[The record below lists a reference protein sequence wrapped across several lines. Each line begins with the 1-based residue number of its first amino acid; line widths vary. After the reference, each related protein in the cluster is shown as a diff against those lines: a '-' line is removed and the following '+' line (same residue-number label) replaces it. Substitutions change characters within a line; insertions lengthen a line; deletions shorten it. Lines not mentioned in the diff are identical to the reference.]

1 MKTNFWKRAAALLLA
16 LVLCFACV
24 GTASAAED
32 VSGKVYLI
40 SYPRDGDENYHTG
53 SWGHDALYFRHGWK
67 LSASD
72 YLDVRAIGSYDANIC
87 YCIEPGVIQ
96 NTGDAFSRM
105 GEDFWENM
113 SDFND
118 LMKPQQMKRYIG
130 RIMTYGYTGGVSTQW
145 RSQNAGGDKL
155 AQAYAT
161 QILIWETVAGER
173 DADFRYVASTDAD
186 AVREVIRD
194 THPLREKIFAH
205 YDAIV
210 SNVQKHTKVPSF
222 CAKNLRE
229 ARTVTLEWNGSSYSA
244 ELLDTNEVLENYTF
258 AADDPDVQCAIA
270 SNRLILTTG
279 NAPTA
284 PVTLTAEKKNSAR
297 CGVIT
302 WTDGQFG
309 IGSGLQDLV
318 TYAETVN
325 DPVVGY
331 LKVEAGQGSVKI
343 VKTSEDGKI
352 AGISF
357 TVTGSNFNETVTTDE
372 NGELQLNDLV
382 PGAYTVTENAAAFY
396 EPQQP
401 QTVTVKAGQTAEV
414 SFSNQLKRGA
424 LEVTKTA
431 EDGFVQGV
439 TFRLSG
445 TADCGQPVDEY
456 AKTDENGLAVFE
468 KIPIGSNYT
477 LAEAGVPERYVEVPP
492 QNVRIAWNEVTKQ
505 TVENRLVHGS
515 IRGIKVGEAD
525 KPLPGAVFGL
535 FAEGTMEFLENAAF
549 AVAESS
555 EDGSFSFENIPYG
568 VWLVR
573 ELEAP
578 AGYVL
583 SDEIFEVQITENS
596 SVIELGNLE
605 NKPITGSICG
615 IKVGKADKP
624 LPGAVFGLFA
634 EGTTE
639 FLENAAFAVA
649 ESSEDGSF
657 SFENI
662 PYGMWLVREL
672 EAPAGYVLSGE
683 IFEVRITGND
693 VVIELGN
700 LENKPVT
707 GELELTKL
715 DVSTGKPLP
724 NAGFRIKDTEGNTVV
739 EGYTDEHGIARFTL
753 GYGEYT
759 YEEFATPE
767 GYLLDTTP
775 HAFSISEDGQIVKA
789 EMMNERIPTP
799 EIPQTGDSSNLTL
812 WLGLGGIAL
821 GALAACGILYFK
833 RKKDEK

>member
-1 MKTNFWKRAAALLLA
+1 MKTNLWKRAAALLLA

-113 SDFND
+113 PDFND
-118 LMKPQQMKRYIG
+118 LMTPQQMKRYIG
-130 RIMTYGYTGGVSTQW
+130 RIMTYGYTGGISTQW

-161 QILIWETVAGER
+161 QLLIWETVVGER
-173 DADFRYVASTDAD
+173 DADFRYVAPTDAD
-186 AVREVIRD
+186 AVKNVIRD
-194 THPLREKIFAH
+194 THPLREKIFAY
-205 YDAIV
+205 YDSIV

-229 ARTVTLEWNGSSYSA
+229 ARTVTMEWNGNAYSTVLTD
-244 ELLDTNEVLENYTF
+244 ENGVLENYTF
-258 AADDPDVQCAIA
+258 SADGVCCEVQG
-270 SNRLILTTG
+270 NKLLLTAED
-279 NAPTA
+279 APTV

-325 DPVVGY
+325 DPVEGY
-331 LKVEAGQGSVKI
+331 LKVEVGQGSVKI

-357 TVTGSNFNETVTTDE
+357 TIAGDNFCENVTTDE

-382 PGAYTVTENAAAFY
+382 PGVYTVTENAAAFY

-445 TADCGQPVDEY
+445 TADCGEPVDVY
-456 AKTDENGLAVFE
+456 AETDETGLAVFE
-468 KIPIGSNYT
+468 DIPIGSNYT
-477 LAEAGVPERYVEVPP
+477 LAEVAVPERYVEVAP
-492 QNVRIAWNEVTKQ
+492 QNVRIAWNEVTRQ

-515 IRGIKVGEAD
+515 IRGIKV
-525 KPLPGAVFGL
+525 
-535 FAEGTMEFLENAAF
+535 
-549 AVAESS
+549 
-555 EDGSFSFENIPYG
+555 
-568 VWLVR
+568 
-573 ELEAP
+573 
-578 AGYVL
+578 
-583 SDEIFEVQITENS
+583 DE
-596 SVIELGNLE
+596 
-605 NKPITGSICG
+605 
-615 IKVGKADKP
+615 ADKP

-639 FLENAAFAVA
+639 FTKENALSTAVSDASGAFHFADVVF
-649 ESSEDGSF
+649 G
-657 SFENI
+657 N
-662 PYGMWLVREL
+662 YLVREL
-672 EAPAGYVLSGE
+672 EAPEGYVLSDE
-683 IFEVRITGND
+683 IFEVQITEND
-693 VVIELGN
+693 TVIELGK

-724 NAGFRIKDTEGNTVV
+724 NAGFRIKDAEDNTVV

-759 YEEFATPE
+759 YEEFSAPE

-775 HAFSISEDGQIVKA
+775 HAFAITEDGQIIKA
-789 EMMNERIPTP
+789 EMTNERIPTP
-799 EIPQTGDSSNLTL
+799 EIPQTGDGSNLTL

>member
-113 SDFND
+113 PDFND
-118 LMKPQQMKRYIG
+118 LMTPQQMKRYIG

-155 AQAYAT
+155 ARAYAT
-161 QILIWETVAGER
+161 QLLIWETVAGER
-173 DADFRYVASTDAD
+173 DADFRYVAPTDAD

-194 THPLREKIFAH
+194 THPLREKIFAY

-229 ARTVTLEWNGSSYSA
+229 ARTVTLEWNGRDYSA

-258 AADDPDVQCAIA
+258 TADDPDVQCTIA
-270 SNRLILTTG
+270 GNRLILTAE

-297 CGVIT
+297 CGIIT

-325 DPVVGY
+325 DPVEGFLLLSVPNGD
-331 LKVEAGQGSVKI
+331 LKLK
-343 VKTSEDGKI
+343 KTSEDGKV

-357 TVTGSNFNETVTTDE
+357 TVAGDNFNETATTDA

-382 PGAYTVTENAAAFY
+382 PGVYTVTESAAAFY

-414 SFSNQLKRGA
+414 SFSNQLKRGT
-424 LEVTKTA
+424 LEVAKTA

-445 TADCGQPVDEY
+445 TADCGQSMDVY
-456 AKTDENGLAVFE
+456 AETDENGIAVFE
-468 KIPIGSNYT
+468 NIPIGSDYT
-477 LAEAGVPERYVEVPP
+477 LEEVGVPERYIMPVP
-492 QNVRIAWNEVTKQ
+492 VSIKIAWNEVTKQ
-505 TVENRLVHGS
+505 TVENRLVHGG

-525 KPLPGAVFGL
+525 KPL
-535 FAEGTMEFLENAAF
+535 
-549 AVAESS
+549 S
-555 EDGSFSFENIPYG
+555 
-568 VWLVR
+568 
-573 ELEAP
+573 
-578 AGYVL
+578 
-583 SDEIFEVQITENS
+583 
-596 SVIELGNLE
+596 
-605 NKPITGSICG
+605 
-615 IKVGKADKP
+615 
-624 LPGAVFGLFA
+624 GAVFGLFA

-639 FLENAAFAVA
+639 FTKENALSTAVSDASGAFHFTDVVF
-649 ESSEDGSF
+649 G
-657 SFENI
+657 N
-662 PYGMWLVREL
+662 YLVREL
-672 EAPAGYVLSGE
+672 ASPEGYVLSDE
-683 IFEVRITGND
+683 IYEVQITEND
-693 VVIELGN
+693 TVVELGR

-715 DVSTGKPLP
+715 DISTGKPLP
-724 NAGFRIKDTEGNTVV
+724 NAGFRIKDAEGNTVV
-739 EGYTDEHGIARFTL
+739 ESYTDENGIARFTL

-759 YEEFATPE
+759 YEEFSAPE

-775 HAFSISEDGQIVKA
+775 HAFSISEDGQIVRA
-789 EMMNERIPTP
+789 EMTNERVPTP
-799 EIPQTGDSSNLTL
+799 EIPQTGDSSGLTL

-821 GALAACGILYFK
+821 GGLAACGILYFK

>member
-32 VSGKVYLI
+32 VSDKVYLI

-113 SDFND
+113 PDFND
-118 LMKPQQMKRYIG
+118 LMTPQQMKRYIG

-145 RSQNAGGDKL
+145 RSQNAGGEKL

-161 QILIWETVAGER
+161 QLLIWETVAGER
-173 DADFRYVASTDAD
+173 DADFRYVAPTDAD

-229 ARTVTLEWNGSSYSA
+229 ARTVMLEWNGNAYSTVLTD
-244 ELLDTNEVLENYTF
+244 ENGVLENYTF
-258 AADDPDVQCAIA
+258 SADGVCCEVQG
-270 SNRLILTTG
+270 NKLLLTAED
-279 NAPTA
+279 APTV
-284 PVTLTAEKKNSAR
+284 PVTLTAEKKNSSR

-309 IGSGLQDLV
+309 IGNGLQDLV

-325 DPVVGY
+325 DPVEGFLLLTVPNGN
-331 LKVEAGQGSVKI
+331 LKLK
-343 VKTSEDGKI
+343 KTSEEGKI

-357 TVTGSNFNETVTTDE
+357 IIAGDNFCENVTTDE

-382 PGAYTVTENAAAFY
+382 PGVYTVTENAAAFY

-401 QTVTVKAGQTAEV
+401 QSVTVKAGQITEV
-414 SFSNQLKRGA
+414 SFSNKLKRGT

-439 TFRLSG
+439 TFRLFG
-445 TADCGQPVDEY
+445 TADCGQPVDVY
-456 AKTDENGLAVFE
+456 AETDETGLAVFE
-468 KIPIGSNYT
+468 DIPIGSNYT
-477 LAEAGVPERYVEVPP
+477 LAEVAVPERYVEVAP
-492 QNVRIAWNEVTKQ
+492 QNVRIAWNEVTRQ
-505 TVENRLVHGS
+505 TVENRLVRGS
-515 IRGIKVGEAD
+515 IRGIKVDEAD

-535 FAEGTMEFLENAAF
+535 FAEGTTEFVENAAF

-573 ELEAP
+573 ELASP

-583 SDEIFEVQITENS
+583 SDEIFEVRITGNNV
-596 SVIELGNLE
+596 VIELGNLE
-605 NKPITGSICG
+605 NKPITG
-615 IKVGKADKP
+615 K
-624 LPGAVFGLFA
+624 
-634 EGTTE
+634 
-639 FLENAAFAVA
+639 
-649 ESSEDGSF
+649 
-657 SFENI
+657 
-662 PYGMWLVREL
+662 
-672 EAPAGYVLSGE
+672 
-683 IFEVRITGND
+683 
-693 VVIELGN
+693 
-700 LENKPVT
+700 
-707 GELELTKL
+707 LELTKL

-724 NAGFRIKDTEGNTVV
+724 NAGFRIKDAEGNTVV

-789 EMMNERIPTP
+789 EMMNERIPEEPETP
-799 EIPQTGDSSNLTL
+799 KTGDGSSLTL

-821 GALAACGILYFK
+821 GGLAACGILYFK

>member
-113 SDFND
+113 PDFND
-118 LMKPQQMKRYIG
+118 LMTPQQMKRYIG

-229 ARTVTLEWNGSSYSA
+229 ARTVTLEWNGRDYSA
-244 ELLDTNEVLENYTF
+244 ELLDTNEVFENYTF
-258 AADDPDVQCAIA
+258 TADDPDVQCTIA
-270 SNRLILTTG
+270 GNRLILTTG

-325 DPVVGY
+325 DPVEGFLLLSVPNGN
-331 LKVEAGQGSVKI
+331 LKLK
-343 VKTSEDGKI
+343 KTSEDGKI

-357 TVTGSNFNETVTTDE
+357 TVIGDDFNETVTTDA

-382 PGAYTVTENAAAFY
+382 PGVYTVTENAAAFY

-401 QTVTVKAGQTAEV
+401 QSVTVKAGQTAEV
-414 SFSNQLKRGA
+414 SFSNKLKRGA

-439 TFRLSG
+439 TFRLFG

-456 AKTDENGLAVFE
+456 AKTDETGLAVFE
-468 KIPIGSNYT
+468 DIPVGSNYT
-477 LAEAGVPERYVEVPP
+477 LTEAGAPERYVEVAP

-505 TVENRLVHGS
+505 TVENRLVRGS
-515 IRGIKVGEAD
+515 IRGIKVD
-525 KPLPGAVFGL
+525 
-535 FAEGTMEFLENAAF
+535 
-549 AVAESS
+549 ES
-555 EDGSFSFENIPYG
+555 
-568 VWLVR
+568 
-573 ELEAP
+573 
-578 AGYVL
+578 
-583 SDEIFEVQITENS
+583 
-596 SVIELGNLE
+596 
-605 NKPITGSICG
+605 
-615 IKVGKADKP
+615 DKP

-672 EAPAGYVLSGE
+672 EAPEGYVLSDE
-683 IFEVRITGND
+683 IFEVQITEND
-693 VVIELGN
+693 TVIELGN
-700 LENKPVT
+700 LENKPIT

-724 NAGFRIKDTEGNTVV
+724 NAGFRIKDADGNVMI

-759 YEEFATPE
+759 YEEFAAPE

-775 HAFSISEDGQIVKA
+775 HAFAITEDGQIVKA
-789 EMMNERIPTP
+789 EMANERIPEKPETP
-799 EIPQTGDSSNLTL
+799 KTGDGSSLTL

-821 GALAACGILYFK
+821 GGLAACGILYFK
-833 RKKDEK
+833 RKKDGK

>member
-1 MKTNFWKRAAALLLA
+1 MKTNLWKRAAALLLA

-96 NTGDAFSRM
+96 NTGDVFSRM

-113 SDFND
+113 PDFND
-118 LMKPQQMKRYIG
+118 LMTPQQMKRYIG

-161 QILIWETVAGER
+161 QLLIWETVVGER
-173 DADFRYVASTDAD
+173 DADFRYVAPTDAD

-194 THPLREKIFAH
+194 THPLREKIFSY
-205 YDAIV
+205 YDSIV

-229 ARTVTLEWNGSSYSA
+229 ARTVTLEWNGRAYSTVLTD
-244 ELLDTNEVLENYTF
+244 ENGVLENYTF
-258 AADDPDVQCAIA
+258 SADGVCCEVQG
-270 SNRLILTTG
+270 NMLLLTAED
-279 NAPTA
+279 APTV

-309 IGSGLQDLV
+309 IGNGLQDLV

-325 DPVVGY
+325 DPVEGFLLLSVPNGN
-331 LKVEAGQGSVKI
+331 LKLK
-343 VKTSEDGKI
+343 KTSEDGKI

-357 TVTGSNFNETVTTDE
+357 TIAGDNFCENVTTDE

-382 PGAYTVTENAAAFY
+382 PGVYTVTENAAAFY

-414 SFSNQLKRGA
+414 FFSNQLKRGA

-445 TADCGQPVDEY
+445 TVDCGQSVDVY
-456 AKTDENGLAVFE
+456 AETDETGLALFE
-468 KIPIGSNYT
+468 NIPIGSNYT
-477 LAEAGVPERYVEVPP
+477 LEELSTPERYIVPVP
-492 QNVRIAWNEVTKQ
+492 VCIKIAWNEVTKQ
-505 TVENRLVHGS
+505 TVENRLVRGS

-525 KPLPGAVFGL
+525 KPLP
-535 FAEGTMEFLENAAF
+535 
-549 AVAESS
+549 S
-555 EDGSFSFENIPYG
+555 
-568 VWLVR
+568 
-573 ELEAP
+573 
-578 AGYVL
+578 
-583 SDEIFEVQITENS
+583 
-596 SVIELGNLE
+596 
-605 NKPITGSICG
+605 
-615 IKVGKADKP
+615 
-624 LPGAVFGLFA
+624 AVFGLFA

-639 FLENAAFAVA
+639 FWENAAFVVA

-672 EAPAGYVLSGE
+672 EAPVGYVLSGE
-683 IFEVRITGND
+683 IFEVQITENSS
-693 VVIELGN
+693 VIELGN

-715 DVSTGKPLP
+715 DISTGKPLP
-724 NAGFRIKDTEGNTVV
+724 NAGFRIKDAEDNTVV
-739 EGYTDEHGIARFTL
+739 EGYTDEHGIVRFTL

-759 YEEFATPE
+759 YEEFAAPE

-775 HAFSISEDGQIVKA
+775 YALAITEDGQIVKA
-789 EMMNERIPTP
+789 EMTNERIPTP
-799 EIPQTGDSSNLTL
+799 EISQTGDSSNLTL

>member
-32 VSGKVYLI
+32 ASGKVYLI

-96 NTGDAFSRM
+96 NTGDTFSRM

-113 SDFND
+113 PDFND
-118 LMKPQQMKRYIG
+118 LMTPQQIKRYIG

-145 RSQNAGGDKL
+145 RSQNAGGNKL

-161 QILIWETVAGER
+161 QLLIWETVVGER
-173 DADFRYVASTDAD
+173 DADFRYVAPTDAD

-194 THPLREKIFAH
+194 THPLREKIFSY
-205 YDAIV
+205 YDSIA

-258 AADDPDVQCAIA
+258 TADNPDVQCTIA
-270 SNRLILTTG
+270 GNRLILTTE
-279 NAPTA
+279 NAPAA
-284 PVTLTAEKKNSAR
+284 PVTLTAEKKNSSR
-297 CGVIT
+297 YGVIT
-302 WTDGQFG
+302 WTDGRFG

-325 DPVVGY
+325 DPVEGY
-331 LKVEAGQGSVKI
+331 LKVEVGQGSVKI

-372 NGELQLNDLV
+372 NGELQLNDLM
-382 PGAYTVTENAAAFY
+382 PGVYTVTENAAEFY

-401 QTVTVKAGQTAEV
+401 QTVTVKAGQIAEV
-414 SFSNQLKRGA
+414 SFSNHLQRGA
-424 LEVTKTA
+424 LEVAKTA

-445 TADCGQPVDEY
+445 TADCGQPVDVCTE
-456 AKTDENGLAVFE
+456 TDESGIAVFE
-468 KIPIGSNYT
+468 DISIGSNYT
-477 LAEAGVPERYVEVPP
+477 LEEVGTPERYIVPVP
-492 QNVRIAWNEVTKQ
+492 VSIKIAWNEVTKQ
-505 TVENRLVHGS
+505 TVENRLVRGS
-515 IRGIKVGEAD
+515 IRGIKVGKAG
-525 KPLPGAVFGL
+525 KPLSGAVFGL
-535 FAEGTMEFLENAAF
+535 FAEGTTEFTKESALSTAVSDAIGAF
-549 AVAESS
+549 HFADVVF
-555 EDGSFSFENIPYG
+555 GNY
-568 VWLVR
+568 LLR

-583 SDEIFEVQITENS
+583 SDEIFEVQIT
-596 SVIELGNLE
+596 
-605 NKPITGSICG
+605 GS
-615 IKVGKADKP
+615 
-624 LPGAVFGLFA
+624 
-634 EGTTE
+634 
-639 FLENAAFAVA
+639 N
-649 ESSEDGSF
+649 
-657 SFENI
+657 
-662 PYGMWLVREL
+662 
-672 EAPAGYVLSGE
+672 
-683 IFEVRITGND
+683 

-715 DVSTGKPLP
+715 DISTGKPLP
-724 NAGFRIKDTEGNTVV
+724 NAGFRIKDAEGNTVV

-759 YEEFATPE
+759 YEEFAAPE

-775 HAFSISEDGQIVKA
+775 HAFAITVEGQIVKA
-789 EMMNERIPTP
+789 EMMNERIPEEPETP
-799 EIPQTGDSSNLTL
+799 KTGDGSSLTL

-821 GALAACGILYFK
+821 GGLAACGILYFK

>member
-32 VSGKVYLI
+32 VSGKIYLI

-67 LSASD
+67 LSASY

-87 YCIEPGVIQ
+87 YCTEPGVIQ

-113 SDFND
+113 PDFND
-118 LMKPQQMKRYIG
+118 LMTPQQIKRYIG

-145 RSQNAGGDKL
+145 RSQNAGGEKL

-161 QILIWETVAGER
+161 QLLIWETVVGER
-173 DADFRYVASTDAD
+173 DADFRYVAPTDAD

-194 THPLREKIFAH
+194 THPLREKIFAY
-205 YDAIV
+205 YDSIV

-222 CAKNLRE
+222 CAKSLRE
-229 ARTVTLEWNGSSYSA
+229 ARTVTMEWNGNAYSTVLTD
-244 ELLDTNEVLENYTF
+244 ENGVLENYTF
-258 AADDPDVQCAIA
+258 SADGVRCEVQG
-270 SNRLILTTG
+270 NKLLLTAED
-279 NAPTA
+279 APTM

-372 NGELQLNDLV
+372 NGKLQLNDLV
-382 PGAYTVTENAAAFY
+382 PGVYTVTENAAAFY

-401 QTVTVKAGQTAEV
+401 QSVTVKAGQTSEV
-414 SFSNQLKRGA
+414 SFSNQLKHGT

-456 AKTDENGLAVFE
+456 AKTDETGLAVFE
-468 KIPIGSNYT
+468 DIPIGSNYT
-477 LAEAGVPERYVEVPP
+477 LAEVAVPERYVEVAP
-492 QNVRIAWNEVTKQ
+492 QNVRIAWNEVTRQ
-505 TVENRLVHGS
+505 TVENRLVRGG
-515 IRGIKVGEAD
+515 IRGIKVDETE

-549 AVAESS
+549 AVA
-555 EDGSFSFENIPYG
+555 
-568 VWLVR
+568 
-573 ELEAP
+573 
-578 AGYVL
+578 
-583 SDEIFEVQITENS
+583 
-596 SVIELGNLE
+596 
-605 NKPITGSICG
+605 K
-615 IKVGKADKP
+615 
-624 LPGAVFGLFA
+624 
-634 EGTTE
+634 
-639 FLENAAFAVA
+639 
-649 ESSEDGSF
+649 SSEDGSF

-672 EAPAGYVLSGE
+672 EAPAGYVLSDE
-683 IFEVRITGND
+683 IYEVQINENGS
-693 VVIELGN
+693 VIKLGN

-724 NAGFRIKDTEGNTVV
+724 NASFRIKDAEGNIVV

-759 YEEFATPE
+759 YEEFSASE

-789 EMMNERIPTP
+789 EMTNERIPTP
-799 EIPQTGDSSNLTL
+799 EIPQTGDGSNLTL

-821 GALAACGILYFK
+821 GGLAACGILYFK

>member
-1 MKTNFWKRAAALLLA
+1 MKTNLWKRAAALLLA

-67 LSASD
+67 LSTSD

-113 SDFND
+113 PDFND
-118 LMKPQQMKRYIG
+118 LMTPQQMKRYIG

-161 QILIWETVAGER
+161 QLLIWETVVGER
-173 DADFRYVASTDAD
+173 DADFRYVAPTDAD

-194 THPLREKIFAH
+194 THPLRERIFAY
-205 YDAIV
+205 YDSIV

-229 ARTVTLEWNGSSYSA
+229 ARTVMLEWDGSSYSA

-258 AADDPDVQCAIA
+258 TADNPDVQCTIA
-270 SNRLILTTG
+270 GNRLILTAED
-279 NAPTA
+279 APTA
-284 PVTLTAEKKNSAR
+284 PVMLTAEKKNSSR

-309 IGSGLQDLV
+309 VGSGLQDLV

-357 TVTGSNFNETVTTDE
+357 TIAGDNFCENVTTDE

-382 PGAYTVTENAAAFY
+382 PDVYTVTENAAALY

-401 QTVTVKAGQTAEV
+401 QTVTVKAGQIAEV
-414 SFSNQLKRGA
+414 SFSNQLKRGT
-424 LEVTKTA
+424 LEVSKTA

-439 TFRLSG
+439 TFRLSAP
-445 TADCGQPVDEY
+445 ADCGQPVDVY
-456 AKTDENGLAVFE
+456 AETDETGLAVFE
-468 KIPIGSNYT
+468 DIPIGSNYT
-477 LAEAGVPERYVEVPP
+477 LAEVAVPERYVEVAP
-492 QNVRIAWNEVTKQ
+492 QNVRIAWNEVTRQ
-505 TVENRLVHGS
+505 TVENRLVRGS
-515 IRGIKVGEAD
+515 IRGIKVSEAE
-525 KPLPGAVFGL
+525 KPL
-535 FAEGTMEFLENAAF
+535 
-549 AVAESS
+549 S
-555 EDGSFSFENIPYG
+555 
-568 VWLVR
+568 
-573 ELEAP
+573 
-578 AGYVL
+578 
-583 SDEIFEVQITENS
+583 
-596 SVIELGNLE
+596 
-605 NKPITGSICG
+605 
-615 IKVGKADKP
+615 
-624 LPGAVFGLFA
+624 GAVFGLFA

-639 FLENAAFAVA
+639 FTKENALSTAVSDASGAFHFTDVVF
-649 ESSEDGSF
+649 G
-657 SFENI
+657 N
-662 PYGMWLVREL
+662 YLVREL
-672 EAPAGYVLSGE
+672 ASPEGYVLSDE
-683 IFEVRITGND
+683 IYEVQITEND
-693 VVIELGN
+693 TVVELGR

-724 NAGFRIKDTEGNTVV
+724 NAGFRIRDAEDNIVV
-739 EGYTDEHGIARFTL
+739 EGYTDEYGIARFTL

-759 YEEFATPE
+759 YEEFAAPE

-775 HAFSISEDGQIVKA
+775 HAFAITEDGQIVKA
-789 EMMNERIPTP
+789 EMTNERVPTP
-799 EIPQTGDSSNLTL
+799 EIPQTGDSSGLTL

-821 GALAACGILYFK
+821 GGLAACGILYFK

>member
-113 SDFND
+113 PDFND
-118 LMKPQQMKRYIG
+118 LMTPQQMKRYIG
-130 RIMTYGYTGGVSTQW
+130 RIMTYGYTGGISTQW
-145 RSQNAGGDKL
+145 RSQNAGGNKL

-161 QILIWETVAGER
+161 QLLIWETVAGER
-173 DADFRYVASTDAD
+173 DADFRYIAPTDAD

-194 THPLREKIFAH
+194 THPLRERIFAY
-205 YDAIV
+205 YDSIV

-229 ARTVTLEWNGSSYSA
+229 ARTATLEWNGNAYSTVLTD
-244 ELLDTNEVLENYTF
+244 ENGVLENYTF
-258 AADDPDVQCAIA
+258 SADGVHCEVQG
-270 SNRLILTTG
+270 NQLLLTAE

-284 PVTLTAEKKNSAR
+284 PVTLTAEKKNSSR
-297 CGVIT
+297 YGVIT

-309 IGSGLQDLV
+309 IGNGLQDLV

-325 DPVVGY
+325 DPVEGFLLLSVPNGN
-331 LKVEAGQGSVKI
+331 LKLK
-343 VKTSEDGKI
+343 KTSEDGKI

-357 TVTGSNFNETVTTDE
+357 TVTGDNFCENVTTDE
-372 NGELQLNDLV
+372 NGVLQLEDLV
-382 PGAYTVTENAAAFY
+382 PGGYTVTENAAAFY
-396 EPQQP
+396 ELQQP

-414 SFSNQLKRGA
+414 SFSNKLKRGT
-424 LEVTKTA
+424 LEVAKTA
-431 EDGFVQGV
+431 EDGCVQGV

-445 TADCGQPVDEY
+445 TADCGQPVDVCAE
-456 AKTDENGLAVFE
+456 TDETGLAVFE
-468 KIPIGSNYT
+468 DIPIGSNYT
-477 LAEAGVPERYVEVPP
+477 LAEVAVPERYVEVAP

-505 TVENRLVHGS
+505 TVENRLVRGS
-515 IRGIKVGEAD
+515 IRGIKVDEAD
-525 KPLPGAVFGL
+525 KPLSSAVFGL
-535 FAEGTMEFLENAAF
+535 FAEGTTEFLKNAAF
-549 AVAESS
+549 AVAKSS
-555 EDGSFSFENIPYG
+555 EDGGFSFENIPYG

-573 ELEAP
+573 ELASP

-583 SDEIFEVQITENS
+583 SDEIFEVQIT
-596 SVIELGNLE
+596 GN
-605 NKPITGSICG
+605 N
-615 IKVGKADKP
+615 
-624 LPGAVFGLFA
+624 
-634 EGTTE
+634 
-639 FLENAAFAVA
+639 
-649 ESSEDGSF
+649 
-657 SFENI
+657 
-662 PYGMWLVREL
+662 
-672 EAPAGYVLSGE
+672 
-683 IFEVRITGND
+683 

-700 LENKPVT
+700 LKNKPVT

-715 DVSTGKPLP
+715 DVSTGEPLP
-724 NAGFRIKDTEGNTVV
+724 NAGFRIKDAEGNTVV
-739 EGYTDEHGIARFTL
+739 EGYTDEYGIARFTL

-759 YEEFATPE
+759 YEEFAAPE

-775 HAFSISEDGQIVKA
+775 HVFSIFEYGQIVRA
-789 EMMNERIPTP
+789 EMTNERVPTP
-799 EIPQTGDSSNLTL
+799 EIPQTGDSSGLTL

-821 GALAACGILYFK
+821 GGLAACGILYFK

>member
-113 SDFND
+113 PDFND
-118 LMKPQQMKRYIG
+118 LMTPQQMKRYIG
-130 RIMTYGYTGGVSTQW
+130 RIMTYGYTGGISTQW
-145 RSQNAGGDKL
+145 RSQNAGGNKL

-161 QILIWETVAGER
+161 QLLIWETVAGER
-173 DADFRYVASTDAD
+173 DADFRYIAPTDAD

-194 THPLREKIFAH
+194 THPLRERIFAY
-205 YDAIV
+205 YDSIV

-229 ARTVTLEWNGSSYSA
+229 ARTATLEWNGNAYSTVLTD
-244 ELLDTNEVLENYTF
+244 ENGVLENYTF
-258 AADDPDVQCAIA
+258 SADGVHCEVQG
-270 SNRLILTTG
+270 NQLLLTAE

-284 PVTLTAEKKNSAR
+284 PVTLTAEKKNSSR
-297 CGVIT
+297 YGVIT

-309 IGSGLQDLV
+309 IGNGLQDLV

-325 DPVVGY
+325 DPVEGFLLLSVPNGN
-331 LKVEAGQGSVKI
+331 LKLK
-343 VKTSEDGKI
+343 KTSEDGKI

-357 TVTGSNFNETVTTDE
+357 TVTGDNFCENVTTDE
-372 NGELQLNDLV
+372 NGVLQLEDLV
-382 PGAYTVTENAAAFY
+382 PGGYTVTENAAAFY
-396 EPQQP
+396 ELQQP

-414 SFSNQLKRGA
+414 SFSNKLKRGT
-424 LEVTKTA
+424 LEVAKTA
-431 EDGFVQGV
+431 EDGCVQGV

-445 TADCGQPVDEY
+445 TADCGQPVDVCAE
-456 AKTDENGLAVFE
+456 TDETGLAVFE
-468 KIPIGSNYT
+468 DIPIGSNYT
-477 LAEAGVPERYVEVPP
+477 LAEVAVPERYVEVAP
-492 QNVRIAWNEVTKQ
+492 QNVRIAWHEVTKQ
-505 TVENRLVHGS
+505 TVENRLVRGS
-515 IRGIKVGEAD
+515 IRGIKVDEAD
-525 KPLPGAVFGL
+525 KPLSSAVFGL
-535 FAEGTMEFLENAAF
+535 FAEGTTEFLKNAAF
-549 AVAESS
+549 AVAKSS
-555 EDGSFSFENIPYG
+555 EDGGFSFENIPYG

-573 ELEAP
+573 ELASP

-583 SDEIFEVQITENS
+583 SDEIFEVQIT
-596 SVIELGNLE
+596 GN
-605 NKPITGSICG
+605 N
-615 IKVGKADKP
+615 
-624 LPGAVFGLFA
+624 
-634 EGTTE
+634 
-639 FLENAAFAVA
+639 
-649 ESSEDGSF
+649 
-657 SFENI
+657 
-662 PYGMWLVREL
+662 
-672 EAPAGYVLSGE
+672 
-683 IFEVRITGND
+683 

-700 LENKPVT
+700 LKNKPVT

-715 DVSTGKPLP
+715 DVSTGEPLP
-724 NAGFRIKDTEGNTVV
+724 NAGFRIKDAEGNTVV
-739 EGYTDEHGIARFTL
+739 EGYTDEYGIARFTL

-759 YEEFATPE
+759 YEEFAAPE

-775 HAFSISEDGQIVKA
+775 HVFSIFEYGQIVRA
-789 EMMNERIPTP
+789 EMTNERVPTP
-799 EIPQTGDSSNLTL
+799 EIPQTGDSSGLTL

-821 GALAACGILYFK
+821 GGLAACGILYFK

>member
-1 MKTNFWKRAAALLLA
+1 MKTNLWKRAAVLLLA

-72 YLDVRAIGSYDANIC
+72 YLDVRAIGSYDADIC

-113 SDFND
+113 PDFND
-118 LMKPQQMKRYIG
+118 LMTPQQMKRYIG

-145 RSQNAGGDKL
+145 RSQNAGGEKL

-161 QILIWETVAGER
+161 QLLIWETVVGER
-173 DADFRYVASTDAD
+173 DADFRYVAPTDAD

-194 THPLREKIFAH
+194 THPLREKIFSY
-205 YDAIV
+205 YDSIV

-222 CAKNLRE
+222 CTKNLRE
-229 ARTVTLEWNGSSYSA
+229 ARTVTLEWDGSSYSA

-270 SNRLILTTG
+270 SNRLILTTE

-357 TVTGSNFNETVTTDE
+357 TVTGDDFNETVTTDA
-372 NGELQLNDLV
+372 NGELQLENLV
-382 PGAYTVTENAAAFY
+382 PGVYTVTENAAAFY

-445 TADCGQPVDEY
+445 TADCGQSVDEY
-456 AKTDENGLAVFE
+456 AETDETGLAVFE
-468 KIPIGSNYT
+468 DIPIGSNYT
-477 LAEAGVPERYVEVPP
+477 LEEVGTPERYIVPVP
-492 QNVRIAWNEVTKQ
+492 VCIKIAWNEVTKQ
-505 TVENRLVHGS
+505 TIENRLVRGS
-515 IRGIKVGEAD
+515 IRGIKVG
-525 KPLPGAVFGL
+525 K
-535 FAEGTMEFLENAAF
+535 AE
-549 AVAESS
+549 
-555 EDGSFSFENIPYG
+555 
-568 VWLVR
+568 
-573 ELEAP
+573 
-578 AGYVL
+578 
-583 SDEIFEVQITENS
+583 
-596 SVIELGNLE
+596 
-605 NKPITGSICG
+605 
-615 IKVGKADKP
+615 KP

-639 FLENAAFAVA
+639 FTKENALSTAVSDASGAFDFV
-649 ESSEDGSF
+649 DVVFG
-657 SFENI
+657 N
-662 PYGMWLVREL
+662 YLLREL
-672 EAPAGYVLSGE
+672 KAPAGYVLSDE
-683 IFEVRITGND
+683 IFEVQITGSN

-707 GELELTKL
+707 GKLELTKL

-759 YEEFATPE
+759 YEEFSAPE

-775 HAFSISEDGQIVKA
+775 HAFAITEEGQIVKT
-789 EMMNERIPTP
+789 EMTNERVPTP

>member
-96 NTGDAFSRM
+96 NTGDVFSRM

-113 SDFND
+113 PDFND
-118 LMKPQQMKRYIG
+118 LMTPQQIKRYIG

-161 QILIWETVAGER
+161 QLLIWETVAGER
-173 DADFRYVASTDAD
+173 DADFRYVAPTDAD

-258 AADDPDVQCAIA
+258 AADDPDVQCEIA
-270 SNRLILTTG
+270 GNRLILTTG

-325 DPVVGY
+325 DPVEGY
-331 LKVEAGQGSVKI
+331 LKVEVGQGSVKI

-357 TVTGSNFNETVTTDE
+357 TVTGNDFNETATTDE
-372 NGELQLNDLV
+372 NGELQLENLV
-382 PGAYTVTENAAAFY
+382 PGVYTVTENAAAFY

-401 QTVTVKAGQTAEV
+401 QTVTVKASQTAEAF
-414 SFSNQLKRGA
+414 FSNQLKRGA

-439 TFRLSG
+439 TFRLFG
-445 TADCGQPVDEY
+445 TADCGQPVDVY
-456 AKTDENGLAVFE
+456 AETDETGLVVFE
-468 KIPIGSNYT
+468 DIPVGSNYT
-477 LAEAGVPERYVEVPP
+477 LTEAGAPKGYVEVTP
-492 QNVRIAWNEVTKQ
+492 QNVRIAWNEVTRQ
-505 TVENRLVHGS
+505 TVENRLVRGS

-525 KPLPGAVFGL
+525 KPL
-535 FAEGTMEFLENAAF
+535 
-549 AVAESS
+549 S
-555 EDGSFSFENIPYG
+555 
-568 VWLVR
+568 
-573 ELEAP
+573 
-578 AGYVL
+578 
-583 SDEIFEVQITENS
+583 
-596 SVIELGNLE
+596 
-605 NKPITGSICG
+605 
-615 IKVGKADKP
+615 
-624 LPGAVFGLFA
+624 GAVFGLFA

-639 FLENAAFAVA
+639 FLENAAFAVV

-672 EAPAGYVLSGE
+672 EAPEGYVLSDE
-683 IFEVRITGND
+683 IFEVQITEND
-693 VVIELGN
+693 TVIELGN

-724 NAGFRIKDTEGNTVV
+724 NAGFRIKDADGNVMI
-739 EGYTDEHGIARFTL
+739 EGYTDEYGIARFTL

-759 YEEFATPE
+759 YEEFAAPE

-775 HAFSISEDGQIVKA
+775 HAFAITEDGQIVKA
-789 EMMNERIPTP
+789 EMANERIPEKPETP
-799 EIPQTGDSSNLTL
+799 KTGDGSSLTL

>member
-53 SWGHDALYFRHGWK
+53 SWDHDALYFRHGWR

-113 SDFND
+113 PDFND
-118 LMKPQQMKRYIG
+118 LMTPQQIKRYIG
-130 RIMTYGYTGGVSTQW
+130 RIMTYGYTGGISTQW

-161 QILIWETVAGER
+161 QLLIWETVAGER
-173 DADFRYVASTDAD
+173 DADFRYVAPTDAD

-229 ARTVTLEWNGSSYSA
+229 ARTVMLEWNGSGYSA

-258 AADDPDVQCAIA
+258 AADDPDVQCTIVG
-270 SNRLILTTG
+270 NRLILTME
-279 NAPTA
+279 NAPKQA
-284 PVTLTAEKKNSAR
+284 VTLTAEKKNSVR

-309 IGSGLQDLV
+309 IGNGLQDLV

-325 DPVVGY
+325 DPVEGFLLLSVPNGN
-331 LKVEAGQGSVKI
+331 LKLK
-343 VKTSEDGKI
+343 KTAEDGKV

-382 PGAYTVTENAAAFY
+382 PGVYTVTENATAFY

-439 TFRLSG
+439 TFRLFG
-445 TADCGQPVDEY
+445 TADCGQPVDVCAE
-456 AKTDENGLAVFE
+456 TDETGIAVFE
-468 KIPIGSNYT
+468 DIPIGSNYT
-477 LAEAGVPERYVEVPP
+477 LSEVAAPERYIVPVP
-492 QNVRIAWNEVTKQ
+492 MSTKIAWNEVTKP
-505 TVENRLVHGS
+505 TVENRLVRGS
-515 IRGIKVGEAD
+515 IRGIKVDEAE
-525 KPLPGAVFGL
+525 KPLP
-535 FAEGTMEFLENAAF
+535 
-549 AVAESS
+549 S
-555 EDGSFSFENIPYG
+555 
-568 VWLVR
+568 
-573 ELEAP
+573 
-578 AGYVL
+578 
-583 SDEIFEVQITENS
+583 
-596 SVIELGNLE
+596 
-605 NKPITGSICG
+605 
-615 IKVGKADKP
+615 
-624 LPGAVFGLFA
+624 AVFGLFA

-649 ESSEDGSF
+649 KSSEDGSF

-672 EAPAGYVLSGE
+672 EAPEGYVLSDE
-683 IFEVRITGND
+683 IFEVQISENG
-693 VVIELGN
+693 VVIELGK
-700 LENKPVT
+700 LENKPIT

-724 NAGFRIKDTEGNTVV
+724 NAGFRIKDAEGNTVV
-739 EGYTDEHGIARFTL
+739 EGYTDEHGIVRFTL

-759 YEEFATPE
+759 YEEFYAPE

-775 HAFSISEDGQIVKA
+775 HAFSISEDGQIIKA
-789 EMMNERIPTP
+789 EMTNERMPEEPETP
-799 EIPQTGDSSNLTL
+799 KTGDGSSLTL

-821 GALAACGILYFK
+821 GGLAACGILYFK
-833 RKKDEK
+833 RKKNEK

>member
-113 SDFND
+113 PDFND
-118 LMKPQQMKRYIG
+118 LMTPQQMKRYIG

-145 RSQNAGGDKL
+145 RSQNAGGNKL
-155 AQAYAT
+155 ARAYAT
-161 QILIWETVAGER
+161 QLLIWETVVGER
-173 DADFRYVASTDAD
+173 DADFRYVAPTDAD

-194 THPLREKIFAH
+194 THPLREKIFAY

-229 ARTVTLEWNGSSYSA
+229 ARTVTLEWNGNAYSTVLTD
-244 ELLDTNEVLENYTF
+244 ENGVLENYTF
-258 AADDPDVQCAIA
+258 SANGVRCEVQG
-270 SNRLILTTG
+270 NKLLLTAED
-279 NAPTA
+279 APTM

-357 TVTGSNFNETVTTDE
+357 TIAGDNFCENVTTDE

-382 PGAYTVTENAAAFY
+382 PGVYTVTENAAAFY

-401 QTVTVKAGQTAEV
+401 QSVTVKAGQTSEV

-424 LEVTKTA
+424 LEVAKTA

-445 TADCGQPVDEY
+445 TADCGQPVDVCTE
-456 AKTDENGLAVFE
+456 TDESGIAVFE
-468 KIPIGSNYT
+468 DIPIGSNYT
-477 LAEAGVPERYVEVPP
+477 LEEVGTPERYIVPVP
-492 QNVRIAWNEVTKQ
+492 VSIKIVWNEVTKQ
-505 TVENRLVHGS
+505 TIENRLVHGS
-515 IRGIKVGEAD
+515 IRGIKVGKAG
-525 KPLPGAVFGL
+525 KPLSGAVFGL
-535 FAEGTMEFLENAAF
+535 FAEGTTEFVENAAF

-573 ELEAP
+573 EM
-578 AGYVL
+578 
-583 SDEIFEVQITENS
+583 
-596 SVIELGNLE
+596 
-605 NKPITGSICG
+605 K
-615 IKVGKADKP
+615 
-624 LPGAVFGLFA
+624 
-634 EGTTE
+634 
-639 FLENAAFAVA
+639 
-649 ESSEDGSF
+649 
-657 SFENI
+657 
-662 PYGMWLVREL
+662 
-672 EAPAGYVLSGE
+672 APAGYVLSGE
-683 IFEVRITGND
+683 IFEVRITGNN
-693 VVIELGN
+693 VVIELGK

-707 GELELTKL
+707 GKLELTKL

-724 NAGFRIKDTEGNTVV
+724 NAGFRIKDADGNVMI

-759 YEEFATPE
+759 YEEFSAPE

-775 HAFSISEDGQIVKA
+775 HAFAITVEGQIVKT
-789 EMMNERIPTP
+789 EMTNERVPTP

-821 GALAACGILYFK
+821 GGLAACGILYFK

>member
-96 NTGDAFSRM
+96 NAGDAFSRM

-113 SDFND
+113 PDFND
-118 LMKPQQMKRYIG
+118 LMAPQQMKRYIG

-161 QILIWETVAGER
+161 QLLIWETVVGER
-173 DADFRYVASTDAD
+173 DADFRYVAPTDAD

-229 ARTVTLEWNGSSYSA
+229 ARTVMLEWNGSSYSA

-258 AADDPDVQCAIA
+258 AADDPDVQCTIVG
-270 SNRLILTTG
+270 NRLILTME
-279 NAPTA
+279 NAPKQA
-284 PVTLTAEKKNSAR
+284 VTLTAEKKNSVR

-309 IGSGLQDLV
+309 VGSGLQDLV

-325 DPVVGY
+325 DPVEGFLLLALPGGN
-331 LKVEAGQGSVKI
+331 LKLK
-343 VKTSEDGKI
+343 KTAEDGKI

-357 TVTGSNFNETVTTDE
+357 TVTGNDFNETATTDE
-372 NGELQLNDLV
+372 NGELQLENLV
-382 PGAYTVTENAAAFY
+382 PGVYTVTENAAAFY

-401 QTVTVKAGQTAEV
+401 QTVTVKAGQITEV

-424 LEVTKTA
+424 LKVTKTA

-445 TADCGQPVDEY
+445 TADCGQSVDEY
-456 AKTDENGLAVFE
+456 AKTDETGLAVF
-468 KIPIGSNYT
+468 KDIPIGSNYT
-477 LAEAGVPERYVEVPP
+477 LTEAGASEGYVEVTP

-505 TVENRLVHGS
+505 TVENRLVRGS

-525 KPLPGAVFGL
+525 KSLSGAVFGL
-535 FAEGTMEFLENAAF
+535 FAEGITEFTKENALSTAVSDASGAF
-549 AVAESS
+549 
-555 EDGSFSFENIPYG
+555 DF
-568 VWLVR
+568 
-573 ELEAP
+573 
-578 AGYVL
+578 
-583 SDEIFEVQITENS
+583 
-596 SVIELGNLE
+596 
-605 NKPITGSICG
+605 
-615 IKVGKADKP
+615 ADV
-624 LPGAVFGLFA
+624 VFGNYL
-634 EGTTE
+634 
-639 FLENAAFAVA
+639 L
-649 ESSEDGSF
+649 
-657 SFENI
+657 
-662 PYGMWLVREL
+662 REL

-683 IFEVRITGND
+683 IFEVQINENGS
-693 VVIELGN
+693 VIELGN
-700 LENKPVT
+700 LENRPVT
-707 GELELTKL
+707 GKLELTKL

-724 NAGFRIKDTEGNTVV
+724 NADFRIRDAEDNIVV
-739 EGYTDEHGIARFTL
+739 EGYTDEYGIARFTL

-759 YEEFATPE
+759 YEEFAAPE

-775 HAFSISEDGQIVKA
+775 HAFAITEDGQIVKA
-789 EMMNERIPTP
+789 EMTNERIPTP

-833 RKKDEK
+833 HKKDEK

>member
-1 MKTNFWKRAAALLLA
+1 MKTNFWKRAALLLA
-16 LVLCFACV
+16 LVFCFACV

-113 SDFND
+113 PDFND
-118 LMKPQQMKRYIG
+118 LMTPQQMKRYIG

-145 RSQNAGGDKL
+145 RSQNAGGEKL

-161 QILIWETVAGER
+161 QLLIWETVAGER
-173 DADFRYVASTDAD
+173 DADFRYVAPTDAD

-194 THPLREKIFAH
+194 THPLREKIFSY
-205 YDAIV
+205 YDSIV
-210 SNVQKHTKVPSF
+210 SNVQKHTTVPSF
-222 CAKNLRE
+222 CTKNLRE
-229 ARTVTLEWNGSSYSA
+229 ARTVTLEWDGSGYSA

-258 AADDPDVQCAIA
+258 SANVRCEVQG
-270 SNRLILTTG
+270 NKLLLTAED
-279 NAPTA
+279 APTV
-284 PVTLTAEKKNSAR
+284 PVTLTAEKKNSSR

-309 IGSGLQDLV
+309 IGNGLQDLV

-325 DPVVGY
+325 DPVEGFLLLAVPNGD
-331 LKVEAGQGSVKI
+331 LKLKKA
-343 VKTSEDGKI
+343 SEDGKV

-357 TVTGSNFNETVTTDE
+357 TVTGDNFCENVTTDA

-382 PGAYTVTENAAAFY
+382 PGEYTVTENAAAFY
-396 EPQQP
+396 EPQAP

-414 SFSNQLKRGA
+414 SFSNQLKHGA

-445 TADCGQPVDEY
+445 TADCGEFVDEY
-456 AKTDENGLAVFE
+456 AVTDETGIAVFE
-468 KIPIGSNYT
+468 NIPIGSNYT
-477 LAEAGVPERYVEVPP
+477 LEEVAAPERYIVPVP
-492 QNVRIAWNEVTKQ
+492 VSTKIAWNEVTKQ
-505 TVENRLVHGS
+505 TVENRLVRGS
-515 IRGIKVGEAD
+515 IRGIKVGKAG
-525 KPLPGAVFGL
+525 KPLSGAVFGL
-535 FAEGTMEFLENAAF
+535 FAQGTTEFTENAAF
-549 AVAESS
+549 VVTESS
-555 EDGSFSFENIPYG
+555 ENGSFSFENIPYG

-573 ELEAP
+573 EM
-578 AGYVL
+578 
-583 SDEIFEVQITENS
+583 
-596 SVIELGNLE
+596 
-605 NKPITGSICG
+605 K
-615 IKVGKADKP
+615 
-624 LPGAVFGLFA
+624 
-634 EGTTE
+634 
-639 FLENAAFAVA
+639 
-649 ESSEDGSF
+649 
-657 SFENI
+657 
-662 PYGMWLVREL
+662 
-672 EAPAGYVLSGE
+672 APAGYVLSGE
-683 IFEVRITGND
+683 IFEVQITENGS
-693 VVIELGN
+693 VIELGN
-700 LENKPVT
+700 LENKPII

-724 NAGFRIKDTEGNTVV
+724 NAGFHIKDMEGNTLI
-739 EGYTDEHGIARFTL
+739 EGYTDEHGIVRFTL

-759 YEEFATPE
+759 YEEFAAPE

-775 HAFSISEDGQIVKA
+775 HAFSISEDGQIVRA
-789 EMMNERIPTP
+789 EMTNERVPTP
-799 EIPQTGDSSNLTL
+799 EIPQTGDSSGLTL

-821 GALAACGILYFK
+821 GGLAACGILYFK

>member
-113 SDFND
+113 PDFND
-118 LMKPQQMKRYIG
+118 LMTPQQMKRYIG
-130 RIMTYGYTGGVSTQW
+130 RIMTYGYTGGISTQW
-145 RSQNAGGDKL
+145 RSQNAGGNKL

-161 QILIWETVAGER
+161 QLLIWETVAGER
-173 DADFRYVASTDAD
+173 DADFRYIAPTDAD

-194 THPLREKIFAH
+194 THPLRERIFAY
-205 YDAIV
+205 YDSIV

-229 ARTVTLEWNGSSYSA
+229 ARTATLEWNGNAYSTVLTD
-244 ELLDTNEVLENYTF
+244 ENGVLENYTF
-258 AADDPDVQCAIA
+258 SADGVHCEVQG
-270 SNRLILTTG
+270 NQLLLTAE

-284 PVTLTAEKKNSAR
+284 PVTLTAEKKNSSR
-297 CGVIT
+297 YGVIT

-309 IGSGLQDLV
+309 IGNGLQDLV

-325 DPVVGY
+325 DPVEGFLLLSVPNGN
-331 LKVEAGQGSVKI
+331 LKLK
-343 VKTSEDGKI
+343 KTSEDGKI

-357 TVTGSNFNETVTTDE
+357 TVTGDNFCENVTTDE
-372 NGELQLNDLV
+372 NGVLQLEDLV
-382 PGAYTVTENAAAFY
+382 PGGYTVTENAAAFY
-396 EPQQP
+396 ELQQP

-414 SFSNQLKRGA
+414 SFSNKLKRGT
-424 LEVTKTA
+424 LEVAKTA
-431 EDGFVQGV
+431 EDGCVQGV

-445 TADCGQPVDEY
+445 TADCGQPVDVCAE
-456 AKTDENGLAVFE
+456 TDETGLAVFE
-468 KIPIGSNYT
+468 DIPIGSNYT
-477 LAEAGVPERYVEVPP
+477 LAEVAVPERYVEVAP

-505 TVENRLVHGS
+505 TVENRLVRGS
-515 IRGIKVGEAD
+515 IRGIKVDEAD
-525 KPLPGAVFGL
+525 KPLSSAVFGL
-535 FAEGTMEFLENAAF
+535 FAEGTTEFLKNAAF
-549 AVAESS
+549 AVAKSS
-555 EDGSFSFENIPYG
+555 EDGGFSFENIPYG

-573 ELEAP
+573 ELASP

-583 SDEIFEVQITENS
+583 SDEIFEVQIT
-596 SVIELGNLE
+596 GN
-605 NKPITGSICG
+605 N
-615 IKVGKADKP
+615 
-624 LPGAVFGLFA
+624 
-634 EGTTE
+634 
-639 FLENAAFAVA
+639 
-649 ESSEDGSF
+649 
-657 SFENI
+657 
-662 PYGMWLVREL
+662 
-672 EAPAGYVLSGE
+672 
-683 IFEVRITGND
+683 

-700 LENKPVT
+700 LKNKPVT

-715 DVSTGKPLP
+715 DVSTGEPLP
-724 NAGFRIKDTEGNTVV
+724 NAGFRIKDAEGNTVV
-739 EGYTDEHGIARFTL
+739 EGYTDEYGIARFTL

-759 YEEFATPE
+759 YEEFSAPE
-767 GYLLDTTP
+767 GHLLDTTP
-775 HAFSISEDGQIVKA
+775 HAFAITEDGQIVKA
-789 EMMNERIPTP
+789 EMANERIPEKPETP
-799 EIPQTGDSSNLTL
+799 KTGDGSSLTL

-821 GALAACGILYFK
+821 GALAACGIL
-833 RKKDEK
+833 

>member
-1 MKTNFWKRAAALLLA
+1 MKTNLWKRAAALLLT

-113 SDFND
+113 PDFND
-118 LMKPQQMKRYIG
+118 LMTPQQMKRYIG

-161 QILIWETVAGER
+161 QLLIWETVIGER
-173 DADFRYVASTDAD
+173 DADFRYVAPTDAD

-229 ARTVTLEWNGSSYSA
+229 ARTVTLEWNGNAYSTVLTD
-244 ELLDTNEVLENYTF
+244 ENGVLENYTF
-258 AADDPDVQCAIA
+258 SADSVHCEVQG
-270 SNRLILTTG
+270 NKLLLTAED
-279 NAPTA
+279 APTA
-284 PVTLTAEKKNSAR
+284 PVTLTAEKKNSSR

-309 IGSGLQDLV
+309 VGSGLQDLV

-325 DPVVGY
+325 DPVEGY
-331 LKVEAGQGSVKI
+331 LLLTVSNGNLKLK
-343 VKTSEDGKI
+343 KTSEDGKI

-357 TVTGSNFNETVTTDE
+357 TVTGDDFNETVTTDA
-372 NGELQLNDLV
+372 NGELQLNALV
-382 PGAYTVTENAAAFY
+382 PGVYTVTENAAAFY

-401 QTVTVKAGQTAEV
+401 QTVTVKAGQIAEV
-414 SFSNQLKRGA
+414 FFSNQLKRGT
-424 LEVTKTA
+424 LEVAKTA

-445 TADCGQPVDEY
+445 TADCGQSVDEY
-456 AKTDENGLAVFE
+456 AETDETGLAVFE
-468 KIPIGSNYT
+468 DIPIGSNYT
-477 LAEAGVPERYVEVPP
+477 LEEVGTPERYIVPVP
-492 QNVRIAWNEVTKQ
+492 VCIKIAWNEVTKQ
-505 TVENRLVHGS
+505 TIENRLVRGS
-515 IRGIKVGEAD
+515 IRGIKVG
-525 KPLPGAVFGL
+525 K
-535 FAEGTMEFLENAAF
+535 AE
-549 AVAESS
+549 
-555 EDGSFSFENIPYG
+555 
-568 VWLVR
+568 
-573 ELEAP
+573 
-578 AGYVL
+578 
-583 SDEIFEVQITENS
+583 
-596 SVIELGNLE
+596 
-605 NKPITGSICG
+605 
-615 IKVGKADKP
+615 KP

-639 FLENAAFAVA
+639 FTKENALSTAVSDASGAFDFV
-649 ESSEDGSF
+649 DVVFG
-657 SFENI
+657 N
-662 PYGMWLVREL
+662 YLLREL
-672 EAPAGYVLSGE
+672 KAPAGYVLSDE
-683 IFEVRITGND
+683 IFEVQITGSN
-693 VVIELGN
+693 VVIELGK

-707 GELELTKL
+707 GKLELTKL

-724 NAGFRIKDTEGNTVV
+724 NAGFRIRDAEGNIVV
-739 EGYTDEHGIARFTL
+739 EGYTDEYGIARFTL
-753 GYGEYT
+753 GYSEYT
-759 YEEFATPE
+759 YEEFSAPE

-789 EMMNERIPTP
+789 EMTNEKIPTP

>member
-32 VSGKVYLI
+32 VSGKIYLI

-113 SDFND
+113 PDFND
-118 LMKPQQMKRYIG
+118 LMTPQQMKRYIG

-145 RSQNAGGDKL
+145 RSQNAGGEKL

-161 QILIWETVAGER
+161 QLLIWETVVGER
-173 DADFRYVASTDAD
+173 NADFRYVAPTDAD
-186 AVREVIRD
+186 AVKNVIRD
-194 THPLREKIFAH
+194 THPLREKIFAY

-258 AADDPDVQCAIA
+258 SADGIRCEMQG
-270 SNRLILTTG
+270 NRLLLTAED
-279 NAPTA
+279 APTA

-325 DPVVGY
+325 DPVEGFLLLSVPNGN
-331 LKVEAGQGSVKI
+331 LKLK
-343 VKTSEDGKI
+343 KTSEDGKI

-357 TVTGSNFNETVTTDE
+357 TVTGDDFNETVTTDA
-372 NGELQLNDLV
+372 NGELQLENLV
-382 PGAYTVTENAAAFY
+382 PGVYTVTENAAAFY

-431 EDGFVQGV
+431 EDGFVHGV
-439 TFRLSG
+439 TFRLFG

-456 AKTDENGLAVFE
+456 AKTDETGIAVFE
-468 KIPIGSNYT
+468 DIPIGSNYT
-477 LAEAGVPERYVEVPP
+477 MEEVDVPGRYIVPVP
-492 QNVRIAWNEVTKQ
+492 VCIKIVWNEVTKQ

-525 KPLPGAVFGL
+525 KPPSGAVFGL
-535 FAEGTMEFLENAAF
+535 FAEGTTEFLENAAF

-555 EDGSFSFENIPYG
+555 EDGGFSFENIPYG
-568 VWLVR
+568 MWLVR
-573 ELEAP
+573 EMKAP

-605 NKPITGSICG
+605 NKP
-615 IKVGKADKP
+615 
-624 LPGAVFGLFA
+624 
-634 EGTTE
+634 
-639 FLENAAFAVA
+639 
-649 ESSEDGSF
+649 
-657 SFENI
+657 
-662 PYGMWLVREL
+662 
-672 EAPAGYVLSGE
+672 
-683 IFEVRITGND
+683 
-693 VVIELGN
+693 VI
-700 LENKPVT
+700 

-724 NAGFRIKDTEGNTVV
+724 NAGFHIKDTEGNTVV
-739 EGYTDEHGIARFTL
+739 EGYTDEHGIVRFTL

-759 YEEFATPE
+759 YEEFSAPE

-775 HAFSISEDGQIVKA
+775 HAFAITEEGQLIKA
-789 EMMNERIPTP
+789 EMANERIPEKPETP
-799 EIPQTGDSSNLTL
+799 KTGDGSSLTL

-821 GALAACGILYFK
+821 GALDACGILYFK
-833 RKKDEK
+833 RKKGEK

>member
-1 MKTNFWKRAAALLLA
+1 MKTNLWKRAAVLLLA

-72 YLDVRAIGSYDANIC
+72 YLDVRAIGSYDADIC

-113 SDFND
+113 PDFND
-118 LMKPQQMKRYIG
+118 LMTPQQMKRYIG

-161 QILIWETVAGER
+161 QLLIWETVAGER
-173 DADFRYVASTDAD
+173 DADFRYVAPTDAD

-194 THPLREKIFAH
+194 THPLREKIFAY
-205 YDAIV
+205 YDSIV

-222 CAKNLRE
+222 CAKSLRE
-229 ARTVTLEWNGSSYSA
+229 VRTVMLEWNGSSYSA

-258 AADDPDVQCAIA
+258 AADDPDVQCTIA
-270 SNRLILTTG
+270 GNRLILTME
-279 NAPTA
+279 NAPKQA
-284 PVTLTAEKKNSAR
+284 VTLTAEKKNSAR

-325 DPVVGY
+325 DPVEGFLLLALPNEN
-331 LKVEAGQGSVKI
+331 LKLK
-343 VKTSEDGKI
+343 KTSEDGKI

-357 TVTGSNFNETVTTDE
+357 TIAGDNFCENVTTDE

-382 PGAYTVTENAAAFY
+382 PGVYTVTENAAAFY

-414 SFSNQLKRGA
+414 SFSNKLKRGT
-424 LEVTKTA
+424 LEVSKTA
-431 EDGFVQGV
+431 DDGFVQGV

-445 TADCGQPVDEY
+445 TADCGQPVDVY
-456 AKTDENGLAVFE
+456 AETDETGLAVFE
-468 KIPIGSNYT
+468 DIHIGSNYT
-477 LAEAGVPERYVEVPP
+477 LAEVAVPERYVEVAP
-492 QNVRIAWNEVTKQ
+492 QNVRIAWNEVTRQ
-505 TVENRLVHGS
+505 TVENRLVRGS
-515 IRGIKVGEAD
+515 IRGIKVD
-525 KPLPGAVFGL
+525 
-535 FAEGTMEFLENAAF
+535 
-549 AVAESS
+549 ES
-555 EDGSFSFENIPYG
+555 E
-568 VWLVR
+568 
-573 ELEAP
+573 
-578 AGYVL
+578 
-583 SDEIFEVQITENS
+583 
-596 SVIELGNLE
+596 
-605 NKPITGSICG
+605 
-615 IKVGKADKP
+615 KP

-639 FLENAAFAVA
+639 FTKENALSTAVSDASGAFDFADVVF
-649 ESSEDGSF
+649 G
-657 SFENI
+657 N
-662 PYGMWLVREL
+662 YLLREL
-672 EAPAGYVLSGE
+672 EAPAGYVLSDE
-683 IFEVRITGND
+683 IYEVQITENGS
-693 VVIELGN
+693 VIELEN
-700 LENKPVT
+700 LKNKPIT
-707 GELELTKL
+707 GKLELTKL

-724 NAGFRIKDTEGNTVV
+724 NAGFRIKDMEGNTVA
-739 EGYTDEHGIARFTL
+739 EGYTDEYGIARFTL
-753 GYGEYT
+753 GYGESGT
-759 YEEFATPE
+759 QP
-767 GYLLDTTP
+767 
-775 HAFSISEDGQIVKA
+775 SEVKQGGRCGC
-789 EMMNERIPTP
+789 ERSLCRFRARRH
-799 EIPQTGDSSNLTL
+799 GS
-812 WLGLGGIAL
+812 
-821 GALAACGILYFK
+821 
-833 RKKDEK
+833 

>member
-40 SYPRDGDENYHTG
+40 SYPRDGNENYHTG

-113 SDFND
+113 PDFND
-118 LMKPQQMKRYIG
+118 LMTPQQMKRYIG

-161 QILIWETVAGER
+161 QILIWETVVGER
-173 DADFRYVASTDAD
+173 DADFRYVAPTDAD

-229 ARTVTLEWNGSSYSA
+229 ARTVMLEWNGRDYSA

-258 AADDPDVQCAIA
+258 TADDPDVQCTIA
-270 SNRLILTTG
+270 GKRLILTTE
-279 NAPTA
+279 NAPTV

-297 CGVIT
+297 CGIIT

-331 LKVEAGQGSVKI
+331 LKVETGQGSVKI
-343 VKTSEDGKI
+343 VKASEDGKI

-357 TVTGSNFNETVTTDE
+357 TVTGDNFCENVTTDE

-382 PGAYTVTENAAAFY
+382 PGVYTVTENAAAFY

-414 SFSNQLKRGA
+414 SFSNQLKRGT

-439 TFRLSG
+439 TFRLFG
-445 TADCGQPVDEY
+445 TADCGQPVDVYDE
-456 AKTDENGLAVFE
+456 TDETGIAVFE
-468 KIPIGSNYT
+468 NIPIGSNYT
-477 LAEAGVPERYVEVPP
+477 MEEVDVPGRYIVPVP
-492 QNVRIAWNEVTKQ
+492 VCIKIAWNEVTKQ
-505 TVENRLVHGS
+505 TVENRLVRGG
-515 IRGIKVGEAD
+515 IRGIKV
-525 KPLPGAVFGL
+525 
-535 FAEGTMEFLENAAF
+535 
-549 AVAESS
+549 
-555 EDGSFSFENIPYG
+555 
-568 VWLVR
+568 
-573 ELEAP
+573 
-578 AGYVL
+578 
-583 SDEIFEVQITENS
+583 DE
-596 SVIELGNLE
+596 
-605 NKPITGSICG
+605 TG
-615 IKVGKADKP
+615 KP

-639 FLENAAFAVA
+639 FLENAAFAVV
-649 ESSEDGSF
+649 ESSEDGEF

-672 EAPAGYVLSGE
+672 EAPAGYVLSDE
-683 IFEVRITGND
+683 IFEVQITGSN

-700 LENKPVT
+700 LENKPIT

-715 DVSTGKPLP
+715 DVSSGKPLP
-724 NAGFRIKDTEGNTVV
+724 NAGFRIKDADGNVMI

-759 YEEFATPE
+759 YEEFAAPE

-789 EMMNERIPTP
+789 EMTNERIPEKPETP
-799 EIPQTGDSSNLTL
+799 KTGDGSSLTL

-821 GALAACGILYFK
+821 GGLAACGILYFK

>member
-1 MKTNFWKRAAALLLA
+1 MKTNLWKRAAALLLA

-113 SDFND
+113 PDFND
-118 LMKPQQMKRYIG
+118 LMTPQQMKRYIG

-161 QILIWETVAGER
+161 QLLIWETVVGER
-173 DADFRYVASTDAD
+173 DADFRYVAPTDAD

-194 THPLREKIFAH
+194 THPLREKIFAY

-229 ARTVTLEWNGSSYSA
+229 ARTVTMEWDGRGYSA
-244 ELLDTNEVLENYTF
+244 ELLDPNEVLENYTF
-258 AADDPDVQCAIA
+258 SADGVRCEVQG
-270 SNRLILTTG
+270 NKLLLTAE

-284 PVTLTAEKKNSAR
+284 PVTLTAEKKNSSR

-331 LKVEAGQGSVKI
+331 LKVEAGQGSLKI
-343 VKTSEDGKI
+343 VKTSEDSNI
-352 AGISF
+352 SGISF
-357 TVTGSNFNETVTTDE
+357 TVTGDNFNETATTDE

-382 PGAYTVTENAAAFY
+382 PGEYTVTENAAAFY
-396 EPQQP
+396 EPQTP

-414 SFSNQLKRGA
+414 SFSNQLKRGT
-424 LEVTKTA
+424 LEVIKTA

-445 TADCGQPVDEY
+445 TADCGQSVDEY
-456 AKTDENGLAVFE
+456 AKTDESGIAVFE
-468 KIPIGSNYT
+468 NIPIGSNYT
-477 LAEAGVPERYVEVPP
+477 LAEVAVPERYVEVAP

-505 TVENRLVHGS
+505 TVENRLVRGS
-515 IRGIKVGEAD
+515 IRGIKVGEAE

-535 FAEGTMEFLENAAF
+535 FAEGMTEFTKENALSTTFSDASGAF
-549 AVAESS
+549 HFADVVF
-555 EDGSFSFENIPYG
+555 GNY
-568 VWLVR
+568 LVR
-573 ELEAP
+573 ELASP

-583 SDEIFEVQITENS
+583 SDEIYEVQINENG
-596 SVIELGNLE
+596 SVIKLGNLE
-605 NKPITGSICG
+605 NKPITG
-615 IKVGKADKP
+615 
-624 LPGAVFGLFA
+624 
-634 EGTTE
+634 
-639 FLENAAFAVA
+639 
-649 ESSEDGSF
+649 
-657 SFENI
+657 
-662 PYGMWLVREL
+662 
-672 EAPAGYVLSGE
+672 
-683 IFEVRITGND
+683 
-693 VVIELGN
+693 
-700 LENKPVT
+700 
-707 GELELTKL
+707 ELELTKL
-715 DVSTGKPLP
+715 DISTGKPLP
-724 NAGFRIKDTEGNTVV
+724 NAGFRIKDADGNVMI
-739 EGYTDEHGIARFTL
+739 EGYTDEYGIAWFTL

-759 YEEFATPE
+759 YEEFSAPE

-775 HAFSISEDGQIVKA
+775 HAFAITVEGQIVKA
-789 EMMNERIPTP
+789 EMTNERIPTP
-799 EIPQTGDSSNLTL
+799 EIPQTGDGSNLTL

>member
-113 SDFND
+113 PDFND
-118 LMKPQQMKRYIG
+118 LMTPQQMKRYIG

-161 QILIWETVAGER
+161 QLLIWETVVGER
-173 DADFRYVASTDAD
+173 DADFRYVAPTDAD

-194 THPLREKIFAH
+194 THPLREKIFAY

-229 ARTVTLEWNGSSYSA
+229 ARTVTMEWDGRGYSA
-244 ELLDTNEVLENYTF
+244 ELLDPNEVLENYTF
-258 AADDPDVQCAIA
+258 SADGVRCEVQG
-270 SNRLILTTG
+270 NKLLLTAE

-284 PVTLTAEKKNSAR
+284 PVTLTAEKKNSSR

-331 LKVEAGQGSVKI
+331 LKVEAGQGSLKI
-343 VKTSEDGKI
+343 VKTSEDSNI
-352 AGISF
+352 SGISF
-357 TVTGSNFNETVTTDE
+357 TVTGDNFNETATTDE

-382 PGAYTVTENAAAFY
+382 PGEYTVTENAAAFY
-396 EPQQP
+396 EPQAP

-414 SFSNQLKRGA
+414 SFSNQLKRGT
-424 LEVTKTA
+424 LEVIKTA

-445 TADCGQPVDEY
+445 TADCGQSVDEY
-456 AKTDENGLAVFE
+456 AKTDESGIAVFE
-468 KIPIGSNYT
+468 NIPIGSNYT
-477 LAEAGVPERYVEVPP
+477 LAEVAVPERYVEVAP

-505 TVENRLVHGS
+505 TVENRLVRGS
-515 IRGIKVGEAD
+515 IRGIKVGEAE

-535 FAEGTMEFLENAAF
+535 FAEGMTEFTKENALSTTFSDASGAF
-549 AVAESS
+549 HFADVVF
-555 EDGSFSFENIPYG
+555 GNY
-568 VWLVR
+568 LVR
-573 ELEAP
+573 ELASP

-583 SDEIFEVQITENS
+583 SDEIYEVQINENG
-596 SVIELGNLE
+596 SVIKLGNLE
-605 NKPITGSICG
+605 NKPITG
-615 IKVGKADKP
+615 
-624 LPGAVFGLFA
+624 
-634 EGTTE
+634 
-639 FLENAAFAVA
+639 
-649 ESSEDGSF
+649 
-657 SFENI
+657 
-662 PYGMWLVREL
+662 
-672 EAPAGYVLSGE
+672 
-683 IFEVRITGND
+683 
-693 VVIELGN
+693 
-700 LENKPVT
+700 
-707 GELELTKL
+707 ELELTKL
-715 DVSTGKPLP
+715 DISTGKPLP
-724 NAGFRIKDTEGNTVV
+724 NAGFRIKDADGNVMI
-739 EGYTDEHGIARFTL
+739 EGYTDEYGIAWFTL

-759 YEEFATPE
+759 YEEFSAPE

-775 HAFSISEDGQIVKA
+775 HAFAITVEGQIVKA
-789 EMMNERIPTP
+789 EMTNERIPTP
-799 EIPQTGDSSNLTL
+799 EIPQTGDGSNLTL

>member
-113 SDFND
+113 PDFND
-118 LMKPQQMKRYIG
+118 LMTPQQMKRFIG

-161 QILIWETVAGER
+161 QLLIWETVVGER
-173 DADFRYVASTDAD
+173 DADFRYVAPTDAD

-194 THPLREKIFAH
+194 THPLREKIFSY
-205 YDAIV
+205 YDSIV
-210 SNVQKHTKVPSF
+210 SNVQKHTRVPSF

-229 ARTVTLEWNGSSYSA
+229 ARTVTLEWDGNAYSSVLTDENG
-244 ELLDTNEVLENYTF
+244 VLENYTF
-258 AADDPDVQCAIA
+258 TADAPNVQCTIA
-270 SNRLILTTG
+270 GNRLILTTED
-279 NAPTA
+279 APTT

-325 DPVVGY
+325 DPVAGY

-357 TVTGSNFNETVTTDE
+357 TITGDNFNETATTDA

-382 PGAYTVTENAAAFY
+382 PGVYTVTENAAAFY

-414 SFSNQLKRGA
+414 FFSNQLKRGA

-431 EDGFVQGV
+431 EDGCVQGV
-439 TFRLSG
+439 IFRLFG

-456 AKTDENGLAVFE
+456 AKTDVTGLAVFE
-468 KIPIGSNYT
+468 DIPVGSNYT
-477 LAEAGVPERYVEVPP
+477 LEEVGAPERYIVPVP
-492 QNVRIAWNEVTKQ
+492 VSAKIAWNEVTRQ
-505 TVENRLVHGS
+505 TVENRLVHGG
-515 IRGIKVGEAD
+515 IRGIKVDEAE
-525 KPLPGAVFGL
+525 KPLSGAVFGL
-535 FAEGTMEFLENAAF
+535 FAQGTTEFTEKNALLTAVSDETGAF
-549 AVAESS
+549 DFADVVF
-555 EDGSFSFENIPYG
+555 GNY
-568 VWLVR
+568 LVR
-573 ELEAP
+573 ELASP

-583 SDEIFEVQITENS
+583 SDEIFEVQITENDA
-596 SVIELGNLE
+596 VIELGNLE
-605 NKPITGSICG
+605 NKPI
-615 IKVGKADKP
+615 
-624 LPGAVFGLFA
+624 
-634 EGTTE
+634 
-639 FLENAAFAVA
+639 
-649 ESSEDGSF
+649 
-657 SFENI
+657 
-662 PYGMWLVREL
+662 
-672 EAPAGYVLSGE
+672 
-683 IFEVRITGND
+683 
-693 VVIELGN
+693 
-700 LENKPVT
+700 T

-739 EGYTDEHGIARFTL
+739 EGYTDENGIVRFTL

-759 YEEFATPE
+759 YEEFAAPE
-767 GYLLDTTP
+767 GYLLDPTP
-775 HAFSISEDGQIVKA
+775 HAFSISEDRQIVKA
-789 EMMNERIPTP
+789 EMTNERIPEKPETP
-799 EIPQTGDSSNLTL
+799 KTGDGSSLTL

-821 GALAACGILYFK
+821 GGLAACGILYFK

>member
-32 VSGKVYLI
+32 ASGKVYLI

-113 SDFND
+113 PDFND
-118 LMKPQQMKRYIG
+118 LMTPQQMKRFIG

-145 RSQNAGGDKL
+145 RSQNAGGNKL

-161 QILIWETVAGER
+161 QLLIWETVVGER
-173 DADFRYVASTDAD
+173 DADFRYVAPTDAD

-222 CAKNLRE
+222 CAKSLRE

-258 AADDPDVQCAIA
+258 AADDPDVQCTIA
-270 SNRLILTTG
+270 GNRLILTME
-279 NAPTA
+279 NAPKQA
-284 PVTLTAEKKNSAR
+284 VTLTAEKKNSSR

-309 IGSGLQDLV
+309 VGSGLQDLV

-325 DPVVGY
+325 DPVEGY
-331 LKVEAGQGSVKI
+331 LKVEVGQGSVKI

-357 TVTGSNFNETVTTDE
+357 TIAGDNFCENVTTDE

-382 PGAYTVTENAAAFY
+382 PGVYTVTENAAAFY

-401 QTVTVKAGQTAEV
+401 QSVTVKAGQIAEV
-414 SFSNQLKRGA
+414 SFSNKLKRGM

-439 TFRLSG
+439 TFRLFG
-445 TADCGQPVDEY
+445 TADCGQPVDVY
-456 AKTDENGLAVFE
+456 AETDETGLAVFE
-468 KIPIGSNYT
+468 NIPIGSNYT

-492 QNVRIAWNEVTKQ
+492 QNVRIAWNEVTKP
-505 TVENRLVHGS
+505 TVENRLVRGS
-515 IRGIKVGEAD
+515 IRGIKV
-525 KPLPGAVFGL
+525 
-535 FAEGTMEFLENAAF
+535 
-549 AVAESS
+549 
-555 EDGSFSFENIPYG
+555 
-568 VWLVR
+568 
-573 ELEAP
+573 
-578 AGYVL
+578 
-583 SDEIFEVQITENS
+583 DE
-596 SVIELGNLE
+596 
-605 NKPITGSICG
+605 
-615 IKVGKADKP
+615 ADKP

-639 FLENAAFAVA
+639 FTKENALSTAVSDASGAFDFADVVF
-649 ESSEDGSF
+649 G
-657 SFENI
+657 N
-662 PYGMWLVREL
+662 YLLREL
-672 EAPAGYVLSGE
+672 EAPEGYVLSDE
-683 IFEVRITGND
+683 IFEVQITEND
-693 VVIELGN
+693 TVIELGN
-700 LENKPVT
+700 LENKPIT

-724 NAGFRIKDTEGNTVV
+724 NAGFRIKDADGNVMI
-739 EGYTDEHGIARFTL
+739 EGYTDEYGIARFTL

-759 YEEFATPE
+759 YEEFSAPE

-775 HAFSISEDGQIVKA
+775 HAFAITEEGQIVKT
-789 EMMNERIPTP
+789 EMTNERVPTP

>member
-113 SDFND
+113 PDFND
-118 LMKPQQMKRYIG
+118 LMTPQQMKRYIG

-161 QILIWETVAGER
+161 QLLIWETVAGER
-173 DADFRYVASTDAD
+173 DADFRYVAPTDAD
-186 AVREVIRD
+186 TVKNVIRD
-194 THPLREKIFAH
+194 THPLREKIFAY
-205 YDAIV
+205 YDSIV
-210 SNVQKHTKVPSF
+210 SNVQKHTRVPSF

-229 ARTVTLEWNGSSYSA
+229 ARTVTLEWNGRAYSTVLTD
-244 ELLDTNEVLENYTF
+244 ENGVLENYTF
-258 AADDPDVQCAIA
+258 SADGIRCEVQG
-270 SNRLILTTG
+270 NKLLLTAED
-279 NAPTA
+279 APTV

-325 DPVVGY
+325 DPVEGFLLLALPDGN
-331 LKVEAGQGSVKI
+331 LKLK
-343 VKTSEDGKI
+343 KTAEDGKV

-357 TVTGSNFNETVTTDE
+357 TVAGDSFNETVTTDE

-382 PGAYTVTENAAAFY
+382 PGVYTVTENAAAFY

-456 AKTDENGLAVFE
+456 AKTDETGIAVFE
-468 KIPIGSNYT
+468 DIPIGSNYT
-477 LAEAGVPERYVEVPP
+477 LAEVAVPERYVEVPP

-505 TVENRLVHGS
+505 TVENRLV
-515 IRGIKVGEAD
+515 R
-525 KPLPGAVFGL
+525 
-535 FAEGTMEFLENAAF
+535 
-549 AVAESS
+549 
-555 EDGSFSFENIPYG
+555 
-568 VWLVR
+568 
-573 ELEAP
+573 
-578 AGYVL
+578 
-583 SDEIFEVQITENS
+583 
-596 SVIELGNLE
+596 
-605 NKPITGSICG
+605 GSICG
-615 IKVGKADKP
+615 IKVGKAGKP
-624 LPGAVFGLFA
+624 LSGAVFGLFA

-649 ESSEDGSF
+649 ESSEDGGF

-662 PYGMWLVREL
+662 PYGMWLVREMK
-672 EAPAGYVLSGE
+672 APAGYVLSGE
-683 IFEVRITGND
+683 IFEVQITEND
-693 VVIELGN
+693 TVIELGN
-700 LENKPVT
+700 LENKPIT

-724 NAGFRIKDTEGNTVV
+724 NAGFRIKDAEGNTVV

-759 YEEFATPE
+759 YEEFSAPE
-767 GYLLDTTP
+767 SYLLDTTP
-775 HAFSISEDGQIVKA
+775 HAFAITEDGQLIKA
-789 EMMNERIPTP
+789 EMANERIPEKPETP
-799 EIPQTGDSSNLTL
+799 KTGDGSSLTP

-821 GALAACGILYFK
+821 GGLAACGILYFK

>member
-113 SDFND
+113 PDFND
-118 LMKPQQMKRYIG
+118 LMTPQQMKRYIG
-130 RIMTYGYTGGVSTQW
+130 RIMTYGYTGGISTQW
-145 RSQNAGGDKL
+145 RSQNAGGNKL

-161 QILIWETVAGER
+161 QLLIWETVAGER
-173 DADFRYVASTDAD
+173 DADFRYIAPTDAD

-194 THPLREKIFAH
+194 THPLRERIFAY
-205 YDAIV
+205 YDSIV

-229 ARTVTLEWNGSSYSA
+229 ARTATLEWNGNAYSTVLTD
-244 ELLDTNEVLENYTF
+244 ENGVLENYTF
-258 AADDPDVQCAIA
+258 SADGVHCEVQG
-270 SNRLILTTG
+270 NQLLLTAE

-284 PVTLTAEKKNSAR
+284 PVMLTAEKKNSSR
-297 CGVIT
+297 YGVIT

-309 IGSGLQDLV
+309 IGNGLQDLV

-325 DPVVGY
+325 DPVEGFLLLSVPNGN
-331 LKVEAGQGSVKI
+331 LKLK
-343 VKTSEDGKI
+343 KTSEDGKI

-357 TVTGSNFNETVTTDE
+357 TVTGDNFCENVTTDE
-372 NGELQLNDLV
+372 NGVLQLEDLV
-382 PGAYTVTENAAAFY
+382 PGGYTVTENAAAFY
-396 EPQQP
+396 ELQQP

-414 SFSNQLKRGA
+414 SFSNKLKRGT
-424 LEVTKTA
+424 LEVAKTA
-431 EDGFVQGV
+431 EDGCVQGV

-445 TADCGQPVDEY
+445 TADCGQPVDVCAE
-456 AKTDENGLAVFE
+456 TDETGLAVFE
-468 KIPIGSNYT
+468 DIPIGSNYT
-477 LAEAGVPERYVEVPP
+477 LAEVAVPERYVEVAP

-505 TVENRLVHGS
+505 TVENRLVRGS
-515 IRGIKVGEAD
+515 IRGIKVDEAD
-525 KPLPGAVFGL
+525 KPLSSAVFGL
-535 FAEGTMEFLENAAF
+535 FAEGTTEFLKNAAF
-549 AVAESS
+549 AVAKSS
-555 EDGSFSFENIPYG
+555 EDGGFSFENIPYG

-573 ELEAP
+573 ELASP

-583 SDEIFEVQITENS
+583 SDEIFEVQIT
-596 SVIELGNLE
+596 GN
-605 NKPITGSICG
+605 N
-615 IKVGKADKP
+615 
-624 LPGAVFGLFA
+624 
-634 EGTTE
+634 
-639 FLENAAFAVA
+639 
-649 ESSEDGSF
+649 
-657 SFENI
+657 
-662 PYGMWLVREL
+662 
-672 EAPAGYVLSGE
+672 
-683 IFEVRITGND
+683 

-700 LENKPVT
+700 LKNKPVT

-715 DVSTGKPLP
+715 DVSTGEPLP
-724 NAGFRIKDTEGNTVV
+724 NAGFRIKDAEGNTVV
-739 EGYTDEHGIARFTL
+739 EGYTDEYGIARFTL

-759 YEEFATPE
+759 YEEFAAPE

-775 HAFSISEDGQIVKA
+775 HVFSIFEYGQIVRA
-789 EMMNERIPTP
+789 EMTNERVPTP
-799 EIPQTGDSSNLTL
+799 EIPQTGDSSGLTL

-821 GALAACGILYFK
+821 GGLAACGILYFK